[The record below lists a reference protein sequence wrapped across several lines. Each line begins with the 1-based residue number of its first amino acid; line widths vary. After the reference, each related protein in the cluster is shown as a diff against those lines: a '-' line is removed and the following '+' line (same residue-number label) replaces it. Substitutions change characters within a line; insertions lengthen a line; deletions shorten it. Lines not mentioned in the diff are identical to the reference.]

1 MARACLLC
9 RWCKPAFLG
18 SVTSSV
24 VQQRRY
30 LDLLRQLPRDKAV
43 HHNVAM
49 LPELL
54 NLVQEARH
62 SMSAS

>member
-1 MARACLLC
+1 MVRARLHC
-9 RWCKPAFLG
+9 RWCKSAFL
-18 SVTSSV
+18 SSITSHV

-43 HHNVAM
+43 HHNVAV